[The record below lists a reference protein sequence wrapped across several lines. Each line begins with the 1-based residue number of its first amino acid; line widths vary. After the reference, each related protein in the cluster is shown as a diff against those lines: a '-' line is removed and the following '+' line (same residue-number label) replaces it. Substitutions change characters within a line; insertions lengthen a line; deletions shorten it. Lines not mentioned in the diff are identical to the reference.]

1 MNLKRFLRLELHTE
15 GEVFKPS
22 LCGSTQQAKFTKEA
36 KEGQSRIAQ
45 DDLRSW
51 LLRPCPLDLWS
62 EKVSEEL
69 LFVLES
75 EEFPPP

>member
-45 DDLRSW
+45 DDLQSW
-51 LLRPCPLDLWS
+51 FSRPSPLDLQS

-69 LFVLES
+69 LFVS
-75 EEFPPP
+75 